1 MKFSITNKSTE
12 HAYQIKFVLKEEN
25 STFTVDST
33 NATYRSNDITHGM
46 CLSPQSD
53 GSLQPFDYAV
63 LRYLWTPEDGQDLD
77 TRTSI
82 TNPARNV
89 EVGWSRQTN
98 DETYLTWGGDNT
110 GSGVES
116 VLINVLGLIQSY
128 PSATNITVA
137 TKAFWYSSRL
147 TGNITVQFETY
158 LGGTM
163 SQSGF
168 NFINTG
174 GALVQSLSFL
184 CNATSQGSSDQ
195 PGDLLGILTI
205 DTASK
210 TGGYIP
216 V

>member
-82 TNPARNV
+82 TNPARDV
-89 EVGWSRQTN
+89 SLYCCRTEC
-98 DETYLTWGGDNT
+98 DYLYKLRFNYLD
-110 GSGVES
+110 
-116 VLINVLGLIQSY
+116 ISY
-128 PSATNITVA
+128 
-137 TKAFWYSSRL
+137 Y
-147 TGNITVQFETY
+147 
-158 LGGTM
+158 
-163 SQSGF
+163 
-168 NFINTG
+168 
-174 GALVQSLSFL
+174 
-184 CNATSQGSSDQ
+184 
-195 PGDLLGILTI
+195 
-205 DTASK
+205 
-210 TGGYIP
+210 
-216 V
+216 